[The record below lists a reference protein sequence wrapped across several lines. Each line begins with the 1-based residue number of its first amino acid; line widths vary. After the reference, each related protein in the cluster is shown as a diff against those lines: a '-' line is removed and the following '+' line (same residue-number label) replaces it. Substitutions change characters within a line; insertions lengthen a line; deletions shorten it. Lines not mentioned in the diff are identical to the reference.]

1 MSHRRL
7 LLSAAAIAACVTLA
21 GCQAA
26 EPPADSPEMAAP
38 LPSYTVVDEPGGVA
52 GCVHDGDTVLTLGDD
67 PLPRSESLAFGE
79 GDTAVILAH
88 QAGQRP
94 CAWNEYGRELAARG
108 MQVFIPSLTG
118 TPDALIGAA
127 VVWLTEHGVER
138 YALVGASMGGTYVLA
153 ATPALT
159 PAPSLVVAIS
169 APTEYAGADALSAI
183 ADIDAPVLLMAG
195 NGDGDFPAQ
204 ARELADAQPDA
215 ELLVATSNAHG
226 IELRANNAP
235 VAERLDTALAD
246 ALG

>member
-1 MSHRRL
+1 
-7 LLSAAAIAACVTLA
+7 LSAAAIAACVALA

-26 EPPADSPEMAAP
+26 EPPAESPTTAP

-67 PLPRSESLAFGE
+67 PLPRSESRASGE
-79 GDTAVILAH
+79 GESAVFLAH
-88 QAGQRP
+88 PAGQRP

-183 ADIDAPVLLMAG
+183 SEIDAPVLLMAG

-204 ARELADAQPDA
+204 ARELADAQPNA

>member
-1 MSHRRL
+1 MSPRRL
-7 LLSAAAIAACVTLA
+7 LLSAAAIAACAALA

-26 EPPADSPEMAAP
+26 EPPAESPTTAP

-79 GDTAVILAH
+79 GESAVILAH

-94 CAWNEYGRELAARG
+94 CSWNDYGRELAARG
-108 MQVFIPSLTG
+108 FQVFIPSLTG
-118 TPDALIGAA
+118 TPDAVIGAA
-127 VVWLTEHGVER
+127 VVWLRENGVER

-153 ATPALT
+153 AAPALT

-183 ADIDAPVLLMAG
+183 SEIDAPVLLMAG

-204 ARELADAQPDA
+204 ARELADAQPNA

-226 IELRANNAP
+226 IELRADNAP